1 MSPLFGP
8 SAEKV
13 RERGTAVPGTIIG
26 IEVRLTHDEDPVRL
40 TAYAVEA
47 GGTVYGV
54 RQELSPISD
63 VRLGMPVT
71 LRVDGKAAVI
81 DWGDVSARRWK
92 SLSGPPAVGIDDPR
106 LGENR
111 SGLEKA
117 RTGTRVTAT
126 VLEFVP
132 RSVAFGL
139 GRVID
144 ARCSVQAQGGAPH
157 EASSP
162 KVDAP
167 FYAAHLATVGATL
180 VAWETAKGALV
191 IDWPASAEADPG
203 IGRPAAWPLT
213 GGSGPAGLSF
223 GSAG

>member
-8 SAEKV
+8 SADKV
-13 RERGTAVPGTIIG
+13 RERGTATPGKIVG
-26 IEVRLTHDEDPVRL
+26 IEIRMTHDDDPVRL
-40 TAYAVEA
+40 DEYAVEA

-54 RQELSPISD
+54 RQSLSPVSD

-81 DWGDVSARRWK
+81 DWGEFSDARWK
-92 SLSGPPAVGIDDPR
+92 TLSTPPAAGITDPR
-106 LGENR
+106 LGDNR
-111 SGLEKA
+111 TGLEKA

-126 VLEFVP
+126 VLEFVS

-139 GRVID
+139 GRVLD
-144 ARCSVQAQGGAPH
+144 VRCSVQADGGAPH
-157 EASSP
+157 EATSP

-167 FYAAHLATVGATL
+167 FYAAHLVTVGATL
-180 VAWETAKGALV
+180 LAWESAKGSLV

-203 IGRPAAWPLT
+203 VGRPAAGPLA
-213 GGSGPAGLSF
+213 GDSGPTGITFGNAG
-223 GSAG
+223 

>member
-92 SLSGPPAVGIDDPR
+92 SLSAPPAAGIDDPR

-111 SGLEKA
+111 TGLEKV
-117 RTGTRVTAT
+117 RRGTRVTAT
-126 VLEFVP
+126 ILEFVP

-144 ARCSVQAQGGAPH
+144 ARCSVQPEGGSPH
-157 EASSP
+157 EATSP
-162 KVDAP
+162 KIDAP
-167 FYAAHLATVGATL
+167 FYAAHLLMVGATL
-180 VAWETAKGALV
+180 VGWESEKGSLV

-203 IGRPAAWPLT
+203 VGRPAAVLLAGGAGPT
-213 GGSGPAGLSF
+213 GITF
-223 GSAG
+223 GNPG